1 MLIFNDRKRCIP
13 ESWGIL
19 AVLAIRLWCHYSG
32 RQPSSGLSR
41 GARAQTQMDGWMDA
55 QEQALCSLLLLYP
68 AWCFSFGRGPWLKT
82 GEWDAGKKH
91 LENIQTASQLYSA
104 ENITPPRV
112 IGSKLNGT
120 WKAMKHAP
128 CFLHLNQA
136 RDGNIQPSF
145 GVGIWNRVSCG

>member
-1 MLIFNDRKRCIP
+1 MHSGELRNFSRPGYKIMVSLLGKATFFRP
-13 ESWGIL
+13 EPWGQ
-19 AVLAIRLWCHYSG
+19 S
-32 RQPSSGLSR
+32 PDS
-41 GARAQTQMDGWMDA
+41 DGWMDA

-120 WKAMKHAP
+120 WKATKHAP